1 VATIYAVGVGPG
13 DPELLTR
20 KAERILRQA
29 DVILAPVSNPRE
41 SSVALGTVREF
52 LDEKRQEIII
62 HQFPMTSDRARLVPA
77 WQEAAALIAGRALD
91 GKDVAFI
98 TIGDPLLYSTF
109 IYLLRIF
116 REEYPQIAIEIVPGI
131 SSINTATA
139 VAGVSLAEADER
151 IAIIPAT
158 AGMDQVRAALEQYD
172 TVVLLKVKPLFGE
185 ILELIRQTG
194 RERSTLFVERVG
206 SARQTVLT
214 DYEAICAHSPDYL
227 SLMVVKKAEH
237 PLF

>member
-1 VATIYAVGVGPG
+1 VAVVYAVGVGPG

-20 KAERILRQA
+20 KAERVLRQA
-29 DVILAPVSNPRE
+29 DVVLAPVSNPTE
-41 SSVALGTVREF
+41 ASVALGTVREF
-52 LDEKRQEIII
+52 LDEGRQEIII
-62 HQFPMTSDRARLVPA
+62 HQFPMTSDRKRLIPA
-77 WQEAAALIAGRALD
+77 WQEAAALIAERVSA

-116 REEYPQIAIEIVPGI
+116 RESYPQIAIEIVPGI
-131 SSINTATA
+131 SSINTAAA
-139 VAGVSLAEADER
+139 VACVPLAEADER

-158 AGMDQVRAALEQYD
+158 AGMEKVVEALSAYD

-185 ILELIRQTG
+185 ILEVLRQAG

-206 SARQTVLT
+206 SPRQKVLT
-214 DYEAICAHSPDYL
+214 DLDDMAAHTPDYL
-227 SLMVVKKAEH
+227 SLMIIRQS
-237 PLF
+237 